1 MIKII
6 NYLCQQPKTDLM
18 GVGIVSVILIGYA
31 NHHAGLEISASIFYL
46 LPVALASWC
55 AGRREGGFIA
65 LASSVAWYVADW
77 YAGREYSHP
86 LIHYWNMM
94 VMFGFFFIMSFTLS
108 GLKEALEEEKK
119 LARADSLTGVA
130 NPRYFSE
137 LAAREIARC
146 RRYQHPLTLIYTD
159 CDNFKAVNDQFGHQ
173 GGNQLL
179 RLVAAALRNNTRT
192 TDIVARMG
200 GDEFAVL
207 MPETGEQLV
216 PKALER
222 LRTRLVEALQ
232 EGGFP
237 VTLSMG
243 AAVYLFPPESID
255 EVIRSADRLMF
266 LAKNQGKNRI
276 QYQVFDLPPID
287 ARSTPSGGPRSA
299 SEPSPAVS
307 FLPSGPDELLPGSPP
322 KTAISPLA

>member
-1 MIKII
+1 MTKII
-6 NYLCQQPKTDLM
+6 NYLCQQSKTNIL
-18 GVGIVSVILIGYA
+18 GVGIVGVILIGHA

-46 LPVALASWC
+46 LPVGLASWC

-65 LASSVAWYVADW
+65 LASSVSWYVADF
-77 YAGREYSHP
+77 YAGRDYSHP
-86 LIHYWNMM
+86 LIHHWNMV
-94 VMFGFFFIMSFTLS
+94 VMFGFFIMSYALS

-130 NPRYFSE
+130 NPRYFTE

-146 RRYQHPLTLIYTD
+146 RRYKHPLTLIYMD

-179 RLVAAALRNNTRT
+179 RLVAAALRNNTRS

-232 EGGFP
+232 EGGYP
-237 VTLSMG
+237 VTLSIG
-243 AAVYLFPPESID
+243 AAVYLFPP
-255 EVIRSADRLMF
+255 
-266 LAKNQGKNRI
+266 
-276 QYQVFDLPPID
+276 
-287 ARSTPSGGPRSA
+287 
-299 SEPSPAVS
+299 
-307 FLPSGPDELLPGSPP
+307 
-322 KTAISPLA
+322 